1 MSTRSRFYPN
11 LYKDS
16 VSLMK
21 VSAQVV
27 AVAGIEAA
35 VKRLGEAGV
44 VTRALSSLALERP
57 RDHGVL
63 LGFAAWRENEISAAL
78 RTMTSILAC

>member
-1 MSTRSRFYPN
+1 MSINSRFYPN

-27 AVAGIEAA
+27 AIPGIDTAS
-35 VKRLGEAGV
+35 V
-44 VTRALSSLALERP
+44 VMAFDGTNIENRHRRP
-57 RDHGVL
+57 G
-63 LGFAAWRENEISAAL
+63 
-78 RTMTSILAC
+78 